1 MHLHKTDDLPPS
13 PLDPTMR
20 VLDVAE
26 FVSIGA
32 ALFCGW
38 QLGEWWGLG
47 LAASL
52 VAADFLEAYRTNL
65 YRNEIYEGIVNLV
78 NKIHGGELDIDVD

>member
-1 MHLHKTDDLPPS
+1 MQLDKTDDLPPS

-20 VLDVAE
+20 AFDIAE

-52 VAADFLEAYRTNL
+52 VAADFLDAYRANL
-65 YRNEIYEGIVNLV
+65 YRNEIWEGIGNLV
-78 NKIHGGELDIDVD
+78 NKIRGGELDTDVD

>member
-1 MHLHKTDDLPPS
+1 MQLKNTDDIPPS

-20 VLDVAE
+20 AFDIAE
-26 FVSIGA
+26 FVAIGA

-52 VAADFLEAYRTNL
+52 VAADFLDAFRTNL
-65 YRNEIYEGIVNLV
+65 YRGEIWEGMDILV
-78 NKIHGGELDIDVD
+78 DKIRKGELDIDVD